1 MIGKVPKPE
10 VLDKLLAECMH
21 TYQIYLE
28 CTGSLVQDQV
38 KLSLLKWPDVTES
51 ALAYAAAAR
60 SGNQED
66 LDKTIVALRTDMVLA
81 LAVPIEMI
89 YKSVR
94 EHITKQLGKEP
105 LLPTVLSAEGRHKF
119 PIKYKNHILSATN
132 DMFKTLET
140 LTGTKQPTLK
150 ALQHD

>member
-1 MIGKVPKPE
+1 MVGKIPKPE
-10 VLDKLLAECMH
+10 TFTKLLAEGMH

-38 KLSLLKWPDVTES
+38 KLSLLKWPDVVES
-51 ALAYAAAAR
+51 ALAYAAAER
-60 SGNQED
+60 SGNQEE
-66 LDKTIVALRTDMVLA
+66 LDKTLVTLRTDMVLA
-81 LAVPIEMI
+81 LVVPMEMI

-105 LLPTVLSAEGRHKF
+105 PLPTVLSPEGRHKF
-119 PIKYKNHILSATN
+119 PIKYKNHIISATN

-150 ALQHD
+150 ALKHD

>member
-1 MIGKVPKPE
+1 MVGKIPKPE
-10 VLDKLLAECMH
+10 TLNKLLAECMH

-28 CTGSLVQDQV
+28 CTGSL
-38 KLSLLKWPDVTES
+38 KWPDVAES
-51 ALAYAAAAR
+51 ALAYAEAAR
-60 SGNQED
+60 SGNQKD
-66 LDKTIVALRTDMVLA
+66 MDKTIVALRTDMVEA
-81 LAVPIEMI
+81 LAVPVEMI

-105 LLPTVLSAEGRHKF
+105 LLPTVLSREGRHKF
-119 PIKYKNHILSATN
+119 PIKYKSHIISATN

-150 ALQHD
+150 ALKHD